1 MTDDLTRLFR
11 TAAADADRVI
21 AGVTPDQFGAATPC
35 DGWSVHDLLN
45 HVVGGNKF
53 FLARAT
59 GTPGPSREEDF
70 IGDDPLGAFRASV
83 AELADAF
90 DQDGFL
96 ARTVSTP
103 FGEGP
108 GAVLVTMRI
117 NEYLLHSWDL
127 AVATGQ
133 HRDFDP
139 EVVAAAEKTM
149 RGRPIPR
156 GGGLFGEEQPAPEGA
171 SAVDALAAY
180 LGRRVPS

>member
-11 TAAADADRVI
+11 AATADADRLI
-21 AGVTPDQFGAATPC
+21 AGVAPDQFDATTPC
-35 DGWSVHDLLN
+35 EGWNVRDLVN
-45 HVVGGNKF
+45 HLVGGNKF

-59 GTPGPSREEDF
+59 GTPGPSREGDF
-70 IGDDPLGAFRASV
+70 IGDDPLGAFRASS

-96 ARTVSTP
+96 TRTVSTP

-117 NEYLLHSWDL
+117 NEFLLHSWDL

-133 HRDFDP
+133 PREFDAG
-139 EVVAAAEKTM
+139 VIAAADRTM

-156 GGGLFGEEQPAPEGA
+156 GGMFDEERPAPDGA

-180 LGRRVPS
+180 TGRRVPV